1 LYVRN
6 VQTIGVLC
14 SEMPVGEP
22 STEDCLR
29 WLSMK
34 VSGLPDMFH
43 GVNENF
49 AIAAIEG
56 VLAMARD
63 SVDLGALQ
71 VVAAESGAGIL
82 LAEHDVR
89 RVARVVPKSW
99 WRSFSYD
106 YVLAAIRARHEKVL
120 VYLYF
125 LF

>member
-1 LYVRN
+1 VRN

-29 WLSMK
+29 WLSTK

-49 AIAAIEG
+49 ATAAIEG

-63 SVDLGALQ
+63 SVDLALYR
-71 VVAAESGAGIL
+71 L
-82 LAEHDVR
+82 
-89 RVARVVPKSW
+89 
-99 WRSFSYD
+99 
-106 YVLAAIRARHEKVL
+106 
-120 VYLYF
+120 
-125 LF
+125 